1 MPQLDYNLWKWRA
14 LYRRR
19 LFFFSVLQAVL
30 ILNWLTARRISH
42 HTQSWGDEGRS
53 STGYRK
59 FYEDLPILFYI
70 SHALLLATVLLTK
83 VGRNI
88 VHESQGKR
96 LCDWSAFS
104 LVLALIYHLVPLND
118 VGNTALTSSR
128 DMSFTSLSLLG
139 IALFQHLG
147 VSEPVLSATILC
159 VMVLWVIF
167 LSCVVSH
174 SRCLRLPLHGH
185 LCTLHNVLSI
195 PSPQHSISRQRP
207 SSA

>member
-1 MPQLDYNLWKWRA
+1 MPQIDYNLWKWRA

-30 ILNWLTARRISH
+30 IFNWLTARRISH
-42 HTQSWGDEGRS
+42 HTQSWTHNGQN

-70 SHALLLATVLLTK
+70 SHALLLAGVLLTK
-83 VGRNI
+83 MGRNI

-104 LVLALIYHLVPLND
+104 LVLALVYHVVPTN
-118 VGNTALTSSR
+118 GIENTELAASR
-128 DMSFTSLSLLG
+128 DTSFTSLSLLG

-147 VSEPVLSATILC
+147 VSEPVLSVTILC
-159 VMVLWVIF
+159 VAVLWIIY
-167 LSCVVSH
+167 LSCVVST
-174 SRCLRLPLHGH
+174 LLVNTLPACAHR
-185 LCTLHNVLSI
+185 N
-195 PSPQHSISRQRP
+195 
-207 SSA
+207 